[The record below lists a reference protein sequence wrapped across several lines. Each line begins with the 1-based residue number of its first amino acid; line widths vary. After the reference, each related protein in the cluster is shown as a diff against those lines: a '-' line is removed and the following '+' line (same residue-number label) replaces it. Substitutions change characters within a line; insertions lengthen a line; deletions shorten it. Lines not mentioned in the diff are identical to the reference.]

1 MPNHMQSRAS
11 MVVKGTAPEECS
23 PQMKKLRKK
32 PMPKTMLGYSMA
44 VCREGVG
51 KGMRRGSGE
60 RGGWYGESGRGGEWR
75 EIERAEEEG
84 GEE

>member
-32 PMPKTMLGYSMA
+32 PIPNAMLGYNEA
-44 VCREGVG
+44 VC
-51 KGMRRGSGE
+51 
-60 RGGWYGESGRGGEWR
+60 GGGRGEGGGVKTVMKVVG
-75 EIERAEEEG
+75 EEEG
-84 GEE
+84 KREKEKERKKIETRKHDD